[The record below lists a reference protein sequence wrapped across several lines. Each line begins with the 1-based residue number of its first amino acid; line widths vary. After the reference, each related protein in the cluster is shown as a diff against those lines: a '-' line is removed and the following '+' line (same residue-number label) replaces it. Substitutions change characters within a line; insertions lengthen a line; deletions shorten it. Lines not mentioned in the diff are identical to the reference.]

1 MEKETTPQPQPTA
14 NIHTAL
20 LAAQKEMGPVF
31 KNATNPAFKSKYA
44 DLGAVIETI
53 TDPLHNNG
61 IVFYQVIGTDGTNH
75 WLDTS
80 LVLAE
85 TGDKIVSH
93 APIISKDPTDPQ
105 KFGGA
110 VTYQRRYSLLS
121 LLGLAPEDDDGNEAS
136 KLSAPHYSQPVSRPA
151 STPPVNQTKP
161 VAVQPGDLECEVPGC
176 TNTIWKSKEAANR
189 HLHNGHIVCF
199 NHSTEGG
206 WEELV
211 EAGEV
216 FGEGA

>member
-1 MEKETTPQPQPTA
+1 MEKETTSQPTI

-53 TDPLHNNG
+53 SESLHKHG
-61 IVFYQVIGTDGTNH
+61 IVFYQVIGTDGTTH

-93 APIISKDPTDPQ
+93 APIISKEPGDPQ

-110 VTYQRRYSLLS
+110 LTYQRRYSLLA

-136 KLSAPHYSQPVSRPA
+136 KPSSQPNSQTASRPA
-151 STPPVNQTKP
+151 STAPINQAKP
-161 VAVQPGDLECEVPGC
+161 VAPQPGDLQCEVPGC